1 MRNRRAGHNIAR
13 QRTSRC
19 GHAVGRRAAG
29 SDYKCS
35 PSIACQNPTRL
46 PVYRDHRP
54 DLQKALEAKITAR
67 VVIDQRVVVH
77 VGVAVE
83 RARVFDKRV
92 SLQKARQVRIVYA
105 AVHVDNA
112 VIVQMLM
119 GSVAATGPGP
129 VQLTMLLAQ
138 AGSGCVHMRQFASG
152 SANEGSRR
160 LTQASKLMRA
170 MT

>member
-1 MRNRRAGHNIAR
+1 
-13 QRTSRC
+13 
-19 GHAVGRRAAG
+19 
-29 SDYKCS
+29 
-35 PSIACQNPTRL
+35 
-46 PVYRDHRP
+46 
-54 DLQKALEAKITAR
+54 
-67 VVIDQRVVVH
+67 VH